1 MNKQEICQ
9 SVCDVYNALNTI
21 RLSGYKD
28 CKTFTNCM
36 ESLNNIVNE
45 IIDLQVEEEIKTD
58 RQGSD

>member
-21 RLSGYKD
+21 HLSGYKD
-28 CKTFTNCM
+28 CK
-36 ESLNNIVNE
+36 IVNE